1 VNRGFEEAPATFCFS
16 SLERPPERQRVL
28 VLPHER
34 YQSFIDQCANGEVNG
49 EDALLKL
56 DELFK
61 IGGLISDQTLQAL
74 RELAGS

>member
-1 VNRGFEEAPATFCFS
+1 
-16 SLERPPERQRVL
+16 VL

-34 YQSFIDQCANGEVNG
+34 YQSFIDQCANGEAKG

-61 IGGLISDQTLQAL
+61 EGRLSYDQTLQAL
-74 RELAGS
+74 RELAND